1 MDFVVQMKHYKPVY
15 RNGHLEDELIIE
27 HTRVYKT
34 RRDAKQYIE
43 NMLINKNVAYRDY
56 HRGNTP
62 STCLYFTDK
71 TWVNEELGVECH
83 EYYQFV
89 LTKV

>member
-1 MDFVVQMKHYKPVY
+1 MDFVVQMKHYKPVC
-15 RNGHLEDELIIE
+15 RNGNLEDELIIE

-43 NMLINKNVAYRDY
+43 NMLFNKKVAYRDY

-71 TWVNEELGVECH
+71 T
-83 EYYQFV
+83 
-89 LTKV
+89 

>member
-15 RNGHLEDELIIE
+15 RNGNLEDELIIE
-27 HTRVYKT
+27 HTRVSKT

-62 STCLYFTDK
+62 STCLYFTGK
-71 TWVNEELGVECH
+71 TWVNEKLGVECH

>member
-1 MDFVVQMKHYKPVY
+1 MDFVVQIKHYQPVCI
-15 RNGHLEDELIIE
+15 NGYLEDELIIE

-34 RRDAKQYIE
+34 RREAKQYIE
-43 NMLINKNVAYRDY
+43 NMLFNKNVAYRDY
-56 HRGNTP
+56 HKGDMP

-71 TWVNEELGVECH
+71 TWINEKTGIECH